1 MKQTK
6 GQSSD
11 TGVRSLK
18 RNIIQL
24 ISEHSISPIP
34 SLPPAYKKNEKDLQK
49 IYKSLKKIVRKQ
61 TGGEPQCNIQLC
73 NTLQL
78 QSVPNIYVIF
88 KNRSGEVIQRIK
100 SGYRPCLSSYPTI
113 TYGETPWRYVYIQT
127 QRPQNVFSDHITMKG
142 NIFDHLTLYDFESNG
157 AHKLYLKCFNLDL
170 CTTQPIDVAICI
182 DIIIQNTSN
191 LNSIYYSNDITI
203 LQNNIITTLQP
214 LMNTQRGGKAT
225 NDPNNQQPI
234 KDKAISNKKQNNS
247 YNTKMQEY
255 KDMLDKFNEST
266 HLYEYIEYYNEI
278 NVPNDIQDDKI
289 YIITVDPDNTYKI
302 LDQSAS

>member
-61 TGGEPQCNIQLC
+61 TGGEPTGVCNIQLC

-78 QSVPNIYVIF
+78 RSVQNIHIIF
-88 KNRSGEVIQRIK
+88 KNRSGEVIQRTK
-100 SGYRPCLSSYPTI
+100 SGYRPCISSYPTI
-113 TYGETPWRYVYIQT
+113 TYGEDPWWYVYIQT
-127 QRPQNVFSDHITMKG
+127 TVIQNVFSDHITMKG
-142 NIFDHLTLYDFESNG
+142 NIFDHVTLYDFESNG
-157 AHKLYLKCFNLDL
+157 AHKLYLKGFQLDL

-182 DIIIQNTSN
+182 DIIIKHTPN

-203 LQNNIITTLQP
+203 LQNNIITILQP
-214 LMNTQRGGKAT
+214 LMNTQSGGKAT
-225 NDPNNQQPI
+225 NDPN
-234 KDKAISNKKQNNS
+234 KAISNKKQNNS
-247 YNTKMQEY
+247 YNTKMQKY
-255 KDMLDKFNEST
+255 QDMLGTFNEST
-266 HLYEYIEYYNEI
+266 HLYEYITYDNNI
-278 NVPNDIQDDKI
+278 NVPNEFQEDQI
-289 YIITVDPDNTYKI
+289 YIIDPDNTYKI

>member
-61 TGGEPQCNIQLC
+61 TGGEPPGVCNIQLC

-78 QSVPNIYVIF
+78 QTVPNINVIF
-88 KNRSGEVIQRIK
+88 KNRNGAVIQRIK
-100 SGYRPCLSSYPTI
+100 SGYRPCTSSYPTI
-113 TYGETPWRYVYIQT
+113 TRGENPWWYVYIQT
-127 QRPQNVFSDHITMKG
+127 PGPPNVFSDHITMNG
-142 NIFDHLTLYDFESNG
+142 NIFDHVTLYDFGSNG
-157 AHKLYLKCFNLDL
+157 AHKLYLKYFQLNL
-170 CTTQPIDVAICI
+170 CTTQLIDVAICI
-182 DIIIQNTSN
+182 DIIIQKTPN
-191 LNSIYYSNDITI
+191 LNSF
-203 LQNNIITTLQP
+203 IITNIVSTLQP
-214 LMNTQRGGKAT
+214 LMNTQSGGKAT

-234 KDKAISNKKQNNS
+234 NDSKAISNNKQNNN
-247 YNTKMQEY
+247 YNTKIKVYQ
-255 KDMLDKFNEST
+255 DMLGTFNEST
-266 HLYEYIEYYNEI
+266 HLYKYITYPNI
-278 NVPNDIQDDKI
+278 NVPNDIKDDEI
-289 YIITVDPDNTYKI
+289 YIIDPDNTYKF
-302 LDQSAS
+302 LDQSVS